1 MEEISGSPGHEVFR
15 RGGQVQPRNP
25 PLLSVVQGAVVTDQR
40 SEVERTYREQR
51 DRLWRALLAFTG
63 DPDVA
68 GDALA
73 EAFAQLM
80 ARRAEVRSPDGW
92 VWTTSF
98 RIAAGELG
106 RRRTSELAG
115 TESSYELPEP
125 VDHLVRAL
133 AVMPRA
139 QRLAVVLH
147 DYADRPTDQVAEVL
161 GVTRATV
168 HVHLS
173 RGRRR
178 LRQLLG
184 EQSDG

>member
-1 MEEISGSPGHEVFR
+1 MK
-15 RGGQVQPRNP
+15 
-25 PLLSVVQGAVVTDQR
+25 DQR

-73 EAFAQLM
+73 EAFAQLI
-80 ARRAEVRSPDGW
+80 ARLAAVRSPEAW
-92 VWTTSF
+92 VWAAAF
-98 RIAAGELG
+98 RIAAGEMG

-115 TESSYELPEP
+115 TECSYELPEP

-133 AVMPRA
+133 ALIPRA
-139 QRLAVVLH
+139 QRLAVILH
-147 DYADRPTDQVAEVL
+147 DYGDRPTDEVAAIL
-161 GVTRATV
+161 GISRATV

-173 RGRRR
+173 RGRKR
-178 LRQLLG
+178 LRKLLG
-184 EQSDG
+184 EQTDV